1 VGRLTVSEGGTW
13 SDLEGVVQVDAAR
26 DMRRSYVRV
35 FESND
40 GAAVLEELRRLF
52 LEREALPTQ
61 SDAELRH
68 LEGQRSL
75 VRHILRQIEAGKR

>member
-1 VGRLTVSEGGTW
+1 VIEGGKW
-13 SDLEGVVQVDAAR
+13 SDMEATVQVDAAR

-52 LEREALPTQ
+52 LEREAGPEVN
-61 SDAELRH
+61 DAGLRH
-68 LEGQRSL
+68 LEGQRSV